1 MMREPVTLLFI
12 TETVGIILGVIAL
25 GILMVR
31 NAKRKKEECV

>member
-12 TETVGIILGVIAL
+12 AETVGIILGVIAL

-31 NAKRKKEECV
+31 NAKRKKEGCV